1 MAINKS
7 NTKAQILDAYQEQLK
22 ELEDLR
28 KENSSAQR
36 ELKEAEKAVKK
47 AKDESTPTG
56 KNSFAEFKT
65 WIDQEL
71 NQIEEKLEDERG
83 KFRTLHE
90 AVDIEKKNLE
100 EMHQITAKADSLE
113 ALTITHRK
121 EKQKLDD
128 EIDSER
134 EGFKEEINEQRKKW
148 EREKEDYEFQKK
160 VKRRN
165 EEDDYHQEKAE
176 LEKELKEKKE
186 SFDREFSERED
197 KIVAREQEYEA
208 LKKEVTGFPQKMEV
222 ELEQQANSLT
232 EKLSQKHDYEMKLKT
247 KDLEAEIQLRKEQI
261 LSLQSKVEE
270 QQTYISSLGVKS
282 DTASQQVKD
291 IAMKAIEN
299 SRQSW
304 PEYRPWER
312 KKEKDDDRE

>member
-134 EGFKEEINEQRKKW
+134 EGFKEEIDEQRKKW
-148 EREKEDYEFQKK
+148 EREREEYEFQKK

-165 EEDDYHQEKAE
+165 EEDAYLQNKAE
-176 LEKELKEKKE
+176 LEKELKDKKE
-186 SFDREFSERED
+186 SFEREFSEREA
-197 KIVAREQEYEA
+197 KIVAREQEYEV
-208 LKKEVTGFPQKMEV
+208 LKEKVAGFPQQMDEA
-222 ELEQQANSLT
+222 LENQENVLS
-232 EKLSQKHDYEMKLKT
+232 EKLKQKHDYEMQLKT

-261 LSLQSKVEE
+261 SSLQRKVEE
-270 QQTYISSLGVKS
+270 QQAYINSLGVKS

-299 SRQSW
+299 SRQGF
-304 PEYRPWER
+304 PDYRPWER
-312 KKEKDDDRE
+312 KKDKDDERD